1 MFENYWFWVNIIIF
15 NDLKVKYKN
24 TILSHIVNSC
34 AIMLHMK
41 SIGIIIYYAKVNLF
55 ENKNFDNCSTEI
67 IFASRYCIIR
77 VTIW

>member
-1 MFENYWFWVNIIIF
+1 
-15 NDLKVKYKN
+15 
-24 TILSHIVNSC
+24 
-34 AIMLHMK
+34 MLHMK

-77 VTIW
+77 VFDKKLTFIINAIFTYEK